1 MTKSSSGFASLCW
14 STFGRAQTSLFHYV
28 PFIHWL
34 PSPDFRIRSIQMG
47 CDLYIHFRTIRDV
60 FSTNFSVVVL
70 CFLFLFG
77 FDSKHPVGSRYP
89 GLILDS
95 ICALLR
101 ASQLPADLTV
111 VCTRSGVF
119 QWVSRPSFVIL
130 RFQLQWHFT
139 TPVDYYISEMGDW
152 CHLDKWFRTIG
163 PCVFDVWI
171 WQIQQMKK
179 RDVVEDSEREHSCG
193 CTPDCL
199 FV

>member
-1 MTKSSSGFASLCW
+1 MKVLEERLVYLFTLFCKDLLCSCFHFGSRTFICMSNIFVFPPPSPMLFFFWVLVNSLILIWHSVNPTAFSDADRASSWMTKSSSGFASLCW
-14 STFGRAQTSLFHYV
+14 SSFGRAQTSLFHYV

-47 CDLYIHFRTIRDV
+47 CDLYIHFRKIRDV

-119 QWVSRPSFVIL
+119 Q
-130 RFQLQWHFT
+130 
-139 TPVDYYISEMGDW
+139 
-152 CHLDKWFRTIG
+152 
-163 PCVFDVWI
+163 
-171 WQIQQMKK
+171 
-179 RDVVEDSEREHSCG
+179 
-193 CTPDCL
+193 
-199 FV
+199 